1 MTLFIKNAKILNI
14 DKNNKLDILISG
26 NKISAIGN
34 FYNKKADKIIDA
46 DGSYVSYGFIDIYN
60 ELDHNFKIF
69 SSGFDIVQEGVLN
82 VLIGHSGISLV
93 PIFYYFDGFKK
104 YSSGY
109 GINLNWQDLN
119 QFNDFLYKQN
129 KNLNFKTLVGFQNL
143 KHLILRNKNRN
154 LNQKEFLRFLD
165 ILNNILKSEILGLSL
180 DWENIELEFLTL
192 KQLENIANTI
202 SKNSKILSITLPK
215 EKNIENIVKIL
226 INIISKT
233 NVKILLNNYLDG
245 YLNHQTNLNIL
256 KLLEQFYPN
265 IFFTLNPY
273 KIENYLIDKFL
284 PLRIKKNSLE
294 NILEI
299 ISDEWFI
306 KRIINELPNFNL
318 EDILIFQTENNLKHH
333 TLNNKQLKEVMNL
346 YEIDNPKL
354 ALLKI
359 MLNTK
364 LRSVIFEK
372 NIDFDILI
380 DALLSKNSFIGSG
393 WIYLD
398 NTKKVFIDYINLI
411 LSYKLMN
418 FDNLIQKITLCPAK
432 FLGLK
437 NYDNFQIG
445 READLVGF
453 DIINNEIKIKF
464 VIYQGK
470 IVILNNKIEN
480 QFQKKI
486 EHDSLL
492 N

>member
-154 LNQKEFLRFLD
+154 LNQKEFLIFLD

-202 SKNSKILSITLPK
+202 SKNS
-215 EKNIENIVKIL
+215 
-226 INIISKT
+226 
-233 NVKILLNNYLDG
+233 
-245 YLNHQTNLNIL
+245 
-256 KLLEQFYPN
+256 
-265 IFFTLNPY
+265 
-273 KIENYLIDKFL
+273 
-284 PLRIKKNSLE
+284 
-294 NILEI
+294 
-299 ISDEWFI
+299 
-306 KRIINELPNFNL
+306 
-318 EDILIFQTENNLKHH
+318 
-333 TLNNKQLKEVMNL
+333 
-346 YEIDNPKL
+346 
-354 ALLKI
+354 
-359 MLNTK
+359 
-364 LRSVIFEK
+364 
-372 NIDFDILI
+372 
-380 DALLSKNSFIGSG
+380 
-393 WIYLD
+393 
-398 NTKKVFIDYINLI
+398 
-411 LSYKLMN
+411 
-418 FDNLIQKITLCPAK
+418 
-432 FLGLK
+432 
-437 NYDNFQIG
+437 
-445 READLVGF
+445 
-453 DIINNEIKIKF
+453 
-464 VIYQGK
+464 
-470 IVILNNKIEN
+470 
-480 QFQKKI
+480 
-486 EHDSLL
+486 
-492 N
+492 

>member
-154 LNQKEFLRFLD
+154 LNQKEFLIFLD

-233 NVKILLNNYLDG
+233 NVKILLNNYLGG